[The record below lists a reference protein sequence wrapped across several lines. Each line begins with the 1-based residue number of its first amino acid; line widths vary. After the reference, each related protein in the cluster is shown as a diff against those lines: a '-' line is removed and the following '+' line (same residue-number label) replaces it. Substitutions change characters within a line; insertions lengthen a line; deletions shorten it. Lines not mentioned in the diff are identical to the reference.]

1 VLPYHGHITVGPA
14 PMQHTDSKTI
24 NQFCSVCKS
33 EFDMEIIKQGS
44 NESVLWLKC
53 PGCKGFL
60 PYMPDEDTDAES
72 SDADGDESV
81 ALEDLD
87 VENAKEYIES
97 DVYEVGEIIHH
108 RSWNDYGKILSKD
121 VLPGNR
127 HTIFV
132 HFLRQGKV
140 RLLEN
145 VIS

>member
-1 VLPYHGHITVGPA
+1 MVGTA
-14 PMQHTDSKTI
+14 RMQRTDSKSI

-33 EFDMEIIKQGS
+33 DFDMEIIKQGS

-60 PYMPDEDTDAES
+60 PYMPDEDTEASS
-72 SDADGDESV
+72 SDADGDETV

-87 VENAKEYIES
+87 IENAKEYIES
-97 DVYEVGEIIHH
+97 NVYEVGEIIHH
-108 RSWNDYGKILSKD
+108 RSWNDYGRIVSKEL
-121 VLPGNR
+121 LPGNR

-132 HFLRQGKV
+132 HFLRQGPV

-145 VIS
+145 VAS